1 MGISLRAMAEFSQY
15 SDWLRQNMS
24 RSFRKLFPLKLEDC
38 E

>member
-15 SDWLRQNMS
+15 SEWLRQNMS
-24 RSFRKLFPLKLEDC
+24 QWFRKLFPLKLEDC